1 VNPNQSASSRAAVS
15 ARFDLLRVQLENTVV
30 LPAVIA
36 IVASTAGDRGEVAAR
51 GLASSL
57 ASAGYS
63 TLLVDT
69 SVNSH
74 SQSKSG
80 PGLSLAEIG
89 LLQSTPDPKA
99 VIVKVLTLGDVTL
112 QETTSQR
119 DVQSAL
125 SIFRGKFDYVVIS
138 AEYGASKSFA
148 TSLFIAADAV
158 VVSVIKGRREVDD
171 DARLAA
177 ALEDI
182 GSRFLGLVALDSTVI
197 KDYSIATNLS
207 TTFDVRREQTARLE
221 RDRKRRE
228 NAESAT

>member
-1 VNPNQSASSRAAVS
+1 VVRPAA
-15 ARFDLLRVQLENTVV
+15 
-30 LPAVIA
+30 IA
-36 IVASTAGDRGEVAAR
+36 IVASTAGDGREVAAR

-69 SVNSH
+69 PVDSP

-80 PGLSLAEIG
+80 PGPSLAEIG
-89 LLQSTPDPKA
+89 LQSTPDPKSGSL
-99 VIVKVLTLGDVTL
+99 KVLTLGDLAL

-148 TSLFIAADAV
+148 TSLSIAVDAV

-182 GSRFLGLVALDSTVI
+182 GSRFLGVVALDTTLI
-197 KDYSIATNLS
+197 KDLSGVTNVSATLN
-207 TTFDVRREQTARLE
+207 VRRGQATPLE
-221 RDRKRRE
+221 NGRKRRE